1 MGLRKSTVENMVN
14 KSFWNSKKVLI
25 TGHTGFKGSWLSF
38 WLNKLGSNVYGLA
51 LKPDTDPA
59 LFDQLQLQET
69 INSKFVDIRDFESV
83 SNVVEKS
90 DPDVIIHMA
99 AQPLVLRSY
108 NEPRYTW
115 ETNVLGTINLLEA
128 VKKIKK
134 RCAVLVVTTDK
145 VYDNR
150 EWQFSYRE
158 IDRLG
163 GRDPYS
169 SSKAGAELVV
179 SSWRESFF
187 RNNNHIN
194 LASARAGNV
203 IGGGDWADNRLVPD
217 IVRAI
222 IKNEVIQVRN
232 PNSIRPWQHVLDP
245 LSGYLTL
252 CEKLYQEEDI
262 IYQSA
267 YNFGPMPGN
276 SQSVRD
282 LVNHAL
288 SIWQGEWSS
297 ESNNKTG
304 HEAGLLK
311 VSIDKSLSVLGW
323 KPKLNFHKSIEFTV
337 DWYIRQNKGES
348 PRKLMEEQLKEFMKF

>member
-158 IDRLG
+158 
-163 GRDPYS
+163 
-169 SSKAGAELVV
+169 
-179 SSWRESFF
+179 
-187 RNNNHIN
+187 
-194 LASARAGNV
+194 
-203 IGGGDWADNRLVPD
+203 
-217 IVRAI
+217 
-222 IKNEVIQVRN
+222 
-232 PNSIRPWQHVLDP
+232 
-245 LSGYLTL
+245 
-252 CEKLYQEEDI
+252 
-262 IYQSA
+262 
-267 YNFGPMPGN
+267 
-276 SQSVRD
+276 
-282 LVNHAL
+282 
-288 SIWQGEWSS
+288 
-297 ESNNKTG
+297 
-304 HEAGLLK
+304 
-311 VSIDKSLSVLGW
+311 
-323 KPKLNFHKSIEFTV
+323 
-337 DWYIRQNKGES
+337 
-348 PRKLMEEQLKEFMKF
+348 